1 MKRNKSNTREVSA
14 QIKSGISIKVS
25 IVTKV
30 FSNLKKCKKICNQK
44 IRKTEKITD
53 KKVQSRNY
61 FSVSIKDFNIEIM
74 YRQVL
79 KSKIVVKS
87 MKKNPPDR

>member
-1 MKRNKSNTREVSA
+1 MN
-14 QIKSGISIKVS
+14 
-25 IVTKV
+25 
-30 FSNLKKCKKICNQK
+30 
-44 IRKTEKITD
+44 
-53 KKVQSRNY
+53 
-61 FSVSIKDFNIEIM
+61 DFNIEIM

>member
-1 MKRNKSNTREVSA
+1 M
-14 QIKSGISIKVS
+14 Q
-25 IVTKV
+25 
-30 FSNLKKCKKICNQK
+30 KKICNQK

-53 KKVQSRNY
+53 KKVQLINY